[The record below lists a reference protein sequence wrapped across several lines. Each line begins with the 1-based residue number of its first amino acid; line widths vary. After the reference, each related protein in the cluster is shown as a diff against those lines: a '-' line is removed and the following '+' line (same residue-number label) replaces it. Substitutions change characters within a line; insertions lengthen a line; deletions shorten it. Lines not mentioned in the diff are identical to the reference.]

1 MPVVKGG
8 VWTNIEDEVLRA
20 AVSKYGLNQWA
31 RVSSLLARKT
41 PKQCKAR
48 WVEWLDPG
56 IRKVEWSREE
66 DEKLLHLAKLMPTQW
81 RTIAPIVGRTATQ
94 CLERYQKLLDEAE
107 ARENDELG
115 LGGPGAESAA
125 PSADDVRRLRP
136 GELDPDPESKPARP
150 DTIDLDEDEKEMLS
164 EARARLA
171 NTQGKKAKRKARE
184 RQLEESRRL
193 AVLQKRRE
201 LKNAGI
207 NIKVVTRKA
216 GEMDYNADI
225 PFEKPA
231 APGFY
236 DTAEEEARNER
247 QREMFDPRKQQL
259 ANKRKGDQDE
269 DAERKKRKN
278 DKGGNSA
285 AFAAAARAGQMQKIR
300 EAEQSSKRRA
310 LVLPSPQV
318 SESEMEDIIKMGM
331 AGDKASKMVGDEEG
345 SRGLLGNYS
354 AMIGGTPIRTPRAAP
369 EEDHIANEIRNLRA
383 LTETQSSLLGGEN
396 TPLHEGG
403 SSTGFDGIAPRR
415 QEIVTPNPMATP
427 FRPGGAVGATPLP
440 GGVGPGATPLR
451 TPRDHFSL
459 NQEIGGGQLIGNTP
473 REIKMQEN
481 LARQSIRSKLSA
493 LPKPKET
500 EWELEE
506 LPSETAEPMVATEL
520 SEEDAA
526 ERDRRERE
534 VRERAAEAERKRQTQ
549 VYQRALPRP
558 VVLDIDALMERA
570 SHVTDPITGL
580 IAREAAL
587 LIANDARKFP
597 VPGAKI
603 EGRPRTLDRLDDKWL
618 SEARAAIAAEVL
630 SSGKQQDWTEEF
642 DSQWSSTR
650 DNTLPGLSSYA
661 EDEDEDVYQQEQR
674 MIGIFDN
681 VQASLL
687 ATAEQGNKLE
697 KKLALHYGGYQNRA
711 KILRT
716 KITEAHTAL
725 EKSKDELDA
734 FRTLQIA
741 EEAAV
746 SRRLEKLREDVAFVM
761 RREREAQEVY
771 RSRKE
776 ELDELVAGRALL
788 SFHQNFVQQRLDR
801 RSFDTMAVRD
811 EAAGTPDPVEKGFAT
826 LNTIRIGV
834 KAMVH
839 KDGELR
845 KAEILSIKQ
854 RKDGLAFY
862 VHYVDFNKR
871 LDEWIPATRLDLS
884 EEVEWPQPDKPEKKK
899 AGPANKAPSKN
910 KRVRADSRDVSATP
924 DFLAGKNTNIA
935 KAQRPSK
942 AGGKEN
948 RGDETPVNLSILGSE
963 AVSADGTPKADSED
977 VDMMDASFVDAK
989 EIKEEEKA
997 LGLMSR
1003 EEEIERLRTGGSM
1016 TQNPTEIHRVRNLD
1030 RLQMGKYD
1038 VEPWYFSPYPASFSD
1053 ADVVYIDEFCLS
1065 YFDNKR
1071 AFERHRTKCTLVHPP
1086 GNEIYRDD
1094 YISFFEVDG
1103 RRQRTWCR
1111 NLCLLSKL
1119 FLDHKTLYYDVDPF
1133 LFYCMTTRDET
1144 GCHLVGYFSKEKD
1157 SAEGYNLACILTL
1170 PQYQRRGFGR
1180 LLISFSYEL
1189 SKREG
1194 KLGSP
1199 EKPLSDLGLLGYR
1212 QYWRET
1218 LVEIIMESGREA
1230 VSENE
1235 LAVLTSMTEKD
1246 VHETLAVFNMLRY
1259 HKGNWVIVLSDQVVE
1274 ERQKR
1279 LEKEKIKGSRKIDPT
1294 RLQWKPPVF
1303 TASSRTWNW

>member
-8 VWTNIEDEVLRA
+8 VWY
-20 AVSKYGLNQWA
+20 VSKYGLNQWA

-115 LGGPGAESAA
+115 LGGPGLEASA
-125 PSADDVRRLRP
+125 PSADEVRRLRP

-207 NIKVVTRKA
+207 NIKVVTRKQ

-236 DTAEEEARNER
+236 DTAEEETRNER

-278 DKGGNSA
+278 DKNSTSA
-285 AFAAAARAGQMQKIR
+285 ASAAAARAGQMQKIR

-310 LVLPSPQV
+310 LTLPSPQI

-331 AGDKASKMVGDEEG
+331 AGDKANKIVGDEDG
-345 SRGLLGNYS
+345 PRGLLGNYS
-354 AMIGGTPIRTPRAAP
+354 AMVGGTPIRTPRAPP
-369 EEDHIANEIRNLRA
+369 EEDHIANEIRNIRA

-415 QEIVTPNPMATP
+415 QQIVTPNPMATP
-427 FRPGGAVGATPLP
+427 FRQGSGVGATPVP

-459 NQEIGGGQLIGNTP
+459 NQEIGGGQLVGRTP
-473 REIKMQEN
+473 KEVKMQEN
-481 LARQSIRSKLSA
+481 LVRQSIRGRLAA

-506 LPSETAEPMVATEL
+506 LPSESAEPSAVAEI
-520 SEEDAA
+520 SEEDSA

-534 VRERAAEAERKRQTQ
+534 ARARAAEAEHKRQTQ
-549 VYQRALPRP
+549 VYQRTLPRP

-570 SHVTDPITGL
+570 SHVTNPVTGL
-580 IAREAAL
+580 IVKEAAL

-597 VPGAKI
+597 VPGSKV
-603 EGRPRTLDRLDDKWL
+603 EGKPRKLERLEDQWL
-618 SEARAAIAAEVL
+618 EEARAAIAAEV
-630 SSGKQQDWTEEF
+630 SSGKLQEWADEF
-642 DSQWSSTR
+642 DTKWSSSR
-650 DNTLPGLSSYA
+650 SDTLPGLSNYVDDEN
-661 EDEDEDVYQQEQR
+661 EDPYQQEQR
-674 MIGIFDN
+674 MIGLFDN
-681 VQASLL
+681 MQASLL

-711 KILRT
+711 KTLRT

-734 FRTLQIA
+734 FRTLQIS
-741 EEAAV
+741 EEAVV
-746 SRRLEKLREDVAFVM
+746 SRRLEKQREDVAFVM
-761 RREREAQEVY
+761 RREREAQEQY

-776 ELDELVAGRALL
+776 ELDELAAGTGGMTENYFL
-788 SFHQNFVQQRLDR
+788 N
-801 RSFDTMAVRD
+801 TMGVRD
-811 EAAGTPDPVEKGFAT
+811 SHGEATGTPDPVEKGFAT
-826 LNTIRIGV
+826 LNTIGIGV

-871 LDEWIPATRLDLS
+871 LDEWIPSLRLDLS
-884 EEVEWPQPDKPEKKK
+884 QEVEWPQPEKPEKKK
-899 AGPANKAPSKN
+899 TGPANKAPSKN
-910 KRVRADSRDVSATP
+910 KRVRAGSRDISATP
-924 DFLAGKNTNIA
+924 DLLTGKNTNVG
-935 KAQRPSK
+935 KTQRPSK

-948 RGDETPVNLSILGSE
+948 RDETPVNLSILGSE
-963 AVSADGTPKADSED
+963 ASADGTPKADSED
-977 VDMMDASFVDAK
+977 IDMMDASFVDAK
-989 EIKEEEKA
+989 EIKEEERA
-997 LGLMSR
+997 SGLPSR

-1053 ADVVYIDEFCLS
+1053 AEVVYIDEFCLG
-1065 YFDNKR
+1065 YFDNRR
-1071 AFERHRTKCTLVHPP
+1071 AFERHRTKCTLTHPP

-1094 YISFFEVDG
+1094 NISFFEVDG

-1133 LFYCMTTRDET
+1133 LFYCMCTRDET

-1218 LVEIIMESGREA
+1218 LVDLLTDTGREA

-1246 VHETLAVFNMLRY
+1246 VHETLATFKMLRY
-1259 HKGNWVIVLSDQVVE
+1259 HELTAPQKGNWVIVLTDQVVE
-1274 ERQKR
+1274 ERNKR
-1279 LEKEKIKGSRKIDPT
+1279 IEKEKIKGSRKIDPA

>member
-107 ARENDELG
+107 ARENDEFG
-115 LGGPGAESAA
+115 LGGPEGGETAA

-207 NIKVVTRKA
+207 NIKVVTRKK

-236 DTAEEEARNER
+236 DTMEEEARNER

-269 DAERKKRKN
+269 EAERKKRKN
-278 DKGGNSA
+278 DKNSNSA
-285 AFAAAARAGQMQKIR
+285 ASAAAARAGQMQKIR

-331 AGDKASKMVGDEEG
+331 AGDKASKMAGDEEMT
-345 SRGLLGNYS
+345 RGLLGNYS
-354 AMIGGTPIRTPRAAP
+354 AIVGGTPIRTPRAAP
-369 EEDHIANEIRNLRA
+369 EEDHIANEIKNIRA

-427 FRPGGAVGATPLP
+427 FRQANGGVGATPMR

-459 NQEIGGGQLIGNTP
+459 NQMEGEHLVGSTP
-473 REIKMQEN
+473 KEIKMHEN
-481 LARQSIRSKLSA
+481 FMRQSIRSKLSA

-506 LPSETAEPMVATEL
+506 LPSESTEPTV
-520 SEEDAA
+520 SEEYTEEDMA

-534 VRERAAEAERKRQTQ
+534 AREKAAQAELKRQSQ
-549 VYQRALPRP
+549 VYQRSLPRP
-558 VVLDIDALMERA
+558 SVLDIDALVERA
-570 SHVTDPITGL
+570 SQVTDPIASM
-580 IAREAAL
+580 ISKEAAL
-587 LIANDARKFP
+587 LIAHDARKFP
-597 VPGAKI
+597 LPGAKV
-603 EGRPRTLDRLDDKWL
+603 EGKAWKVERFDDML
-618 SEARAAIAAEVL
+618 MEAARSAVVTEATSNE
-630 SSGKQQDWTEEF
+630 KKPEWTENF
-642 DSQWSSTR
+642 DAQWTTAHSKA
-650 DNTLPGLSSYA
+650 LPGLSNYA
-661 EDEDEDVYQQEQR
+661 DDEEDEYQQEQR
-674 MIGIFDN
+674 MIGAFDN

-687 ATAEQGNKLE
+687 ATAERGNKLE

-711 KILRT
+711 KMLRT
-716 KITEAHTAL
+716 KILEASAAL

-734 FRTLQIA
+734 FRNLQIS
-741 EEAAV
+741 EEAAI
-746 SRRLEKLREDVAFVM
+746 SRRLEKLRDDVAFVM

-771 RSRKE
+771 RTRKE
-776 ELDELVAGRALL
+776 ELDELVAG
-788 SFHQNFVQQRLDR
+788 
-801 RSFDTMAVRD
+801 TGGMAT
-811 EAAGTPDPVEKGFAT
+811 ATPDPVEKGFAT

-834 KAMVH
+834 KAMVQ

-845 KAEILSIKQ
+845 KAEILSIRQ
-854 RKDGLAFY
+854 RKDGPSFY

-871 LDEWIPATRLDLS
+871 LDEWIDSTRIDLS
-884 EEVEWPQPDKPEKKK
+884 HEVEWPQPEKPEKKK
-899 AGPANKAPSKN
+899 AGPGNKAPSKN
-910 KRVRADSRDVSATP
+910 AQKRARAGSREVSATP
-924 DFLAGKNTNIA
+924 DLLTGKNTNVG
-935 KAQRPSK
+935 KSQRPSK

-948 RGDETPVNLSILGSE
+948 RDETPANLSVLDSE
-963 AVSADGTPKADSED
+963 AISADVTPKPEMED
-977 VDMMDASFVDAK
+977 VDMIGVSFTDT
-989 EIKEEEKA
+989 KEEHEQGK
-997 LGLMSR
+997 MSR
-1003 EEEIERLRTGGSM
+1003 EEEIERLRTSGSM
-1016 TQNPTEIHRVRNLD
+1016 TQNPTEIHRVRNLN
-1030 RLQMGKYD
+1030 RLQMGKFD
-1038 VEPWYFSPYPASFSD
+1038 IEPWYFSPYPASFSD
-1053 ADVVYIDEFCLS
+1053 VDMVYIDEFCLS

-1071 AFERHRTKCTLVHPP
+1071 AFERHRSKCTLVHPP

-1094 YISFFEVDG
+1094 RISFFEVDG

-1133 LFYCMTTRDET
+1133 LFYCMATRDET

-1170 PQYQRRGFGR
+1170 PQYQRLGYGR
-1180 LLISFSYEL
+1180 LLIAFSYEL

-1199 EKPLSDLGLLGYR
+1199 EKPLSDLGLLSYR

-1218 LVEIIMESGREA
+1218 LVELLIEPGRESM
-1230 VSENE
+1230 SENE

-1246 VHETLAVFNMLRY
+1246 VHETLVVFNMLRY
-1259 HKGNWVIVLSDQVVE
+1259 HKGNWVIVLTDQVIE
-1274 ERQKR
+1274 QHNKR
-1279 LEKEKIKGSRKIDPT
+1279 LEKEKIKGSRKIDPA

>member
-107 ARENDELG
+107 ARENDELN
-115 LGGPGAESAA
+115 LGGPGTEASA

-207 NIKVVTRKA
+207 NIKVVTRKQ

-236 DTAEEEARNER
+236 DTTEEEARNER

-278 DKGGNSA
+278 DKNSNSA

-310 LVLPSPQV
+310 LVLPSPQI

-331 AGDKASKMVGDEEG
+331 AGDKASKRVGDEEG
-345 SRGLLGNYS
+345 TKGLLGNYS
-354 AMIGGTPIRTPRAAP
+354 AIVGGTPIRTPRAPP
-369 EEDHIANEIRNLRA
+369 EEDHIANEIRNIRA

-396 TPLHEGG
+396 TPLHVGG

-415 QEIVTPNPMATP
+415 QQIVTPNPMATP
-427 FRPGGAVGATPLP
+427 FRQGSAVGATPVL
-440 GGVGPGATPLR
+440 GGVGAGATPLW

-459 NQEIGGGQLIGNTP
+459 NKEIGGEQFIGSTP
-473 REIKMQEN
+473 REIKVRED
-481 LARQSIRSKLSA
+481 LARQSIRGRLAA

-506 LPSETAEPMVATEL
+506 LPSESAEPLVATEF

-526 ERDRRERE
+526 VRDAQERE
-534 VRERAAEAERKRQTQ
+534 AHKRAAEAEHKRQTQ

-558 VVLDIDALMERA
+558 AVLDIDALMERA
-570 SHVTDPITGL
+570 SHVTDSITGS
-580 IAREAAL
+580 IAKEAAL

-597 VPGAKI
+597 VPGAKV
-603 EGRPRTLDRLDDKWL
+603 EGKPRKLERLDDKWL
-618 SEARAAIAAEVL
+618 EEARAAIAAEA
-630 SSGKQQDWTEEF
+630 SSGKLEEWSNEF
-642 DSQWSSTR
+642 DAKWSSSR
-650 DNTLPGLSSYA
+650 QDTLLGLSNYVDDDG
-661 EDEDEDVYQQEQR
+661 EDAYQKEQR
-674 MIGIFDN
+674 IIGIFDN

-711 KILRT
+711 KMLRA

-734 FRTLQIA
+734 FRALQIS
-741 EEAAV
+741 EEAAI
-746 SRRLEKLREDVAFVM
+746 SRRLEKLREEVAFVM
-761 RREREAQEVY
+761 RREREAQEQY
-771 RSRKE
+771 RFRKE
-776 ELDELVAGRALL
+776 ELDELVAGTGGMRNIRFLN
-788 SFHQNFVQQRLDR
+788 H
-801 RSFDTMAVRD
+801 MGVRD
-811 EAAGTPDPVEKGFAT
+811 SHGEAAGTPDPVEKGIAT

-834 KAMVH
+834 KVMVH

-862 VHYVDFNKR
+862 ANADGR
-871 LDEWIPATRLDLS
+871 SEWVASSRLDLS
-884 EEVEWPQPDKPEKKK
+884 QEVEWPQPEKPEKKK
-899 AGPANKAPSKN
+899 TGPAKAPSKN
-910 KRVRADSRDVSATP
+910 KRVRAGSRDVSATP
-924 DFLAGKNTNIA
+924 DTLTGKNVNVG
-935 KAQRPSK
+935 KLQRPSK

-948 RGDETPVNLSILGSE
+948 RGDETPADLSMLGSE
-963 AVSADGTPKADSED
+963 AVSVDGTPKAVSED
-977 VDMMDASFVDAK
+977 IDMMDASFVDAK

-1003 EEEIERLRTGGSM
+1003 EEEIEKLRTSGSM
-1016 TQNPTEIHRVRNLD
+1016 TQNPTEVHRVRNLD

-1038 VEPWYFSPYPASFSD
+1038 IEPWYFSPYPASFSD
-1053 ADVVYIDEFCLS
+1053 AEVVYIDEFCLS

-1071 AFERHRTKCTLVHPP
+1071 AFERHRTKCALTHPP

-1094 YISFFEVDG
+1094 NISFFEVDG

-1133 LFYCMTTRDET
+1133 LFYCMCTRDET
-1144 GCHLVGYFSKEKD
+1144 GCHLVGYFSKEKE
-1157 SAEGYNLACILTL
+1157 SGEGYNLACILTL
-1170 PQYQRRGFGR
+1170 PQYQRRGYGR

-1194 KLGSP
+1194 KVGSP

-1218 LVEIIMESGREA
+1218 LVEILLDSGRET

-1235 LAVLTSMTEKD
+1235 LAMLTSMTEKD
-1246 VHETLAVFNMLRY
+1246 VHETLVTFKMLRY
-1259 HKGNWVIVLSDQVVE
+1259 NKGQWIIVLTDEVIE
-1274 ERQKR
+1274 ERNKR
-1279 LEKEKIKGSRKIDPT
+1279 LEKEKTKGARKIDPA